1 MKCNTTIND
10 NLSLYHFQAIPSTL
24 QNLKDT
30 TILVNE
36 TLNLSC
42 TFTAKPGSTI
52 TWIYNISQEPD
63 LTIISI
69 ESADISDGPYTITS
83 STMSWKTSDIY
94 QKKTISGY
102 YFCKAENTAG
112 EMITR
117 TITLDIQRKY
127 L

>member
-24 QNLKDT
+24 QHLEDT

-42 TFTAKPGSTI
+42 TFTAKPVSTI

-63 LTIISI
+63 FTIISI

-102 YFCKAENTAG
+102 YFCKAENTVG

-117 TITLDIQRKY
+117 TMTLDIQRKY
-127 L
+127 V